1 MHKILCYLKRNIN
14 SILNPLNSIYDNSKK
29 TISKKITPKKK
40 DDPCWKGYK
49 KAGTKIK
56 AGKKVNDCVPT

>member
-1 MHKILCYLKRNIN
+1 MATAKKAI
-14 SILNPLNSIYDNSKK
+14 SKK
-29 TISKKITPKKK
+29 TTAKKK

-49 KAGTKIK
+49 KVGTKIK

>member
-1 MHKILCYLKRNIN
+1 MAKAKKI
-14 SILNPLNSIYDNSKK
+14 
-29 TISKKITPKKK
+29 ISKITTAKKK
-40 DDPCWKGYK
+40 EAPCWNGYK